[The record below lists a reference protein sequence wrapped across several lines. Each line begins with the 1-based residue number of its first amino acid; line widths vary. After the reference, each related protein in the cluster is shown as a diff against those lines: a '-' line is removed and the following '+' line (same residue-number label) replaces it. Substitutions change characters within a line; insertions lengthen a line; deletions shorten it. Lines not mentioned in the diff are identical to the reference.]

1 MTEFIAVLIIL
12 SAIAWLLI
20 DARGSWIIKAMFI
33 YILIM
38 TSLAIFGKISQ
49 YKGSPREVDSLP
61 VEFVHVASVVDEPN
75 GTIYLWMKEL
85 DSKELFPLSVKFPY
99 NRDIHKAAEE
109 GKQASQGQP
118 FKMTLEKAEG
128 SEGESD
134 GSEGNNENKA
144 DKSVRDKSGGSI
156 SLESIGGASAGIV
169 PPSMLPRKDQ

>member
-38 TSLAIFGKISQ
+38 TSLAIFSKISQ
-49 YKGSPREVDSLP
+49 YKGSPKEVDSLP

-134 GSEGNNENKA
+134 GSEGNKA
-144 DKSVRDKSGGSI
+144 DKSGGSI
-156 SLESIGGASAGIV
+156 SLESVSGASVGIV